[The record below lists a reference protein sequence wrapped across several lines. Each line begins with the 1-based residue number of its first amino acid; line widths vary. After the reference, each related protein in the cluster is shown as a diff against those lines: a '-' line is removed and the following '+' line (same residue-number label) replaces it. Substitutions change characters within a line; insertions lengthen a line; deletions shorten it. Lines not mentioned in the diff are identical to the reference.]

1 MPFILGAGDPTSGYE
16 IENSM
21 FVDMTDGSGAGLN
34 KSFDSAGN
42 RRTFTLSTWCK
53 LSKTPHFGY
62 LMGTQTGG
70 SNYCQFG
77 SDNEGSFRI
86 FQGDSSV
93 KAATIALFKDP
104 TAWYHVVFAVDTTQG
119 TASNRIKIYVNGIL
133 RELCRPENF
142 TTAPDLPSQNL
153 ELFHNTTDAFG
164 IGARGDLSGGEWHG
178 YMAETFFIDGS
189 QLAASN
195 FGETNDEGIWIP
207 KDCKDDLTFGTNG
220 FYLEYKQTGTSANS
234 SGKGADTSGNDN
246 HFDDNNMGT
255 EHITTDTPT
264 NNFCQFNMLTRP
276 AGSTGVTLTEGGCA
290 INGNQTDA
298 GFKGT
303 FGVSAGKWYWEVK
316 ATLSADGSS
325 GSDRILVATEQVR
338 QITSATDSGSGGIW
352 GIQSRSGSGAT
363 LNSYTNG
370 TFSNSNSGSAG
381 YNNGDI
387 IGVALDMDNYKLFFS
402 INGAFKDL
410 AGNTGDPANGTNP
423 TFASL
428 PSPGAVY
435 GSDGMFMLPYVEN
448 RTNFSPSS
456 IANFG
461 QPFYSISSGNSDAN
475 GYGNFEY
482 EPPSGF
488 FSLCTKNLAKY
499 G

>member
-16 IENSM
+16 IENSVFM
-21 FVDMTDGSGAGLN
+21 GSGAGLT
-34 KSFDSAGN
+34 KSFSSAGN

-53 LSKTPHFGY
+53 LSKTPQFAY

-86 FQGDSSV
+86 LQGDSSI

-104 TAWYHVVFAVDTTQG
+104 TAWYHVVFAVDTTQS

-142 TTAPDLPSQNL
+142 TTAPDLPNQNL

-164 IGARGDLSGGEWHG
+164 VGTRGDIDASFDG

-246 HFDDNNMGT
+246 HFDDNSMGT

-276 AGSTGVTLTEGGCA
+276 AGSTGLTVTEGGLA
-290 INGNQTDA
+290 INGNSTDA
-298 GFKGT
+298 GMKGT
-303 FGVSAGKWYWEVK
+303 FGVSSGKWYWEVK
-316 ATLSADGSS
+316 VTMSADGSS
-325 GSDRILVATEQVR
+325 GSDKILVATEAVR

-352 GIQSRSGSGAT
+352 GIQSRAGSGAT
-363 LNSYTNG
+363 INSYTNG
-370 TFSNSNSGSAG
+370 TFSNVNSGSAG
-381 YNNGDI
+381 FDNTDI
-387 IGVALDMDNYKLFFS
+387 IGMALDMDNHKLYCS
-402 INGAFKDL
+402 INGTFKDL
-410 AGNTGDPANGTNP
+410 AGNTGDPANETNP
-423 TFASL
+423 TFSSL
-428 PSPGAVY
+428 PSPGATY
-435 GSDGMFMLPYVEN
+435 GSDGLFMFPYVEN
-448 RTNFSPSS
+448 RVSYSPSS

-461 QPFYSISSGNSDAN
+461 QPFYSISSGNSDGA

>member
-1 MPFILGAGDPTSGYE
+1 MSFILGAGDPTSGYE

-21 FVDMTDGSGAGLN
+21 MLNNASTSGLL
-34 KSFDSAGN
+34 KTFDAAGN
-42 RRTFTLSTWCK
+42 RRTFTFSTWFK
-53 LSKTPHFGY
+53 GSVFPQFSY
-62 LMGTQTGG
+62 LTGQQTGG

-77 SDNEGSFRI
+77 SDDTGSFRI
-86 FQGDSSV
+86 LQGDNSIR
-93 KAATIALFKDP
+93 AATIAAFKDP

-153 ELFHNTTDAFG
+153 ELFYNTGDAFG
-164 IGARGDLSGGEWHG
+164 VGFRGDTDTPPNG

-246 HFDDNNMGT
+246 HFNDSNMGT

-264 NNFCQFNMLTRP
+264 NNFCILNFLTRP
-276 AGSTGVTLTEGGCA
+276 AASTGLTLQEGGTA
-290 INGNQTDA
+290 LHGNQTDA

-303 FGVSAGKWYWEVK
+303 IGVSTGKWYWEVK
-316 ATLSADGSS
+316 ATAASS
-325 GSDRILVATEQVR
+325 GADRVLVATEDVR
-338 QITSATDSGSGGIW
+338 QITSATDPSSEGIF
-352 GIQSRSGSGAT
+352 GIQSNGSGNNI
-363 LNSYTNG
+363 NSYTNG
-370 TFSNSNSGSAG
+370 TFSNNNSLQG
-381 YNNGDI
+381 YDDDTI
-387 IGVALDMDNYKLFFS
+387 ISVALDLDNYELYFAIDGTYK
-402 INGAFKDL
+402 NL
-410 AGNTGDPANGTNP
+410 ANQASNPANRTNP
-423 TFASL
+423 AFASL
-428 PSPGAVY
+428 PS
-435 GSDGMFMLPYVEN
+435 DGRFFFPYVEN
-448 RTNFSPSS
+448 RSNATPTS
-456 IANFG
+456 IVNFG
-461 QPFYSISSGNSDAN
+461 QPFFSISSGNSDAA

-482 EPPSGF
+482 APPSGF
-488 FSLCTKNLAKY
+488 FSLCTKNLATK